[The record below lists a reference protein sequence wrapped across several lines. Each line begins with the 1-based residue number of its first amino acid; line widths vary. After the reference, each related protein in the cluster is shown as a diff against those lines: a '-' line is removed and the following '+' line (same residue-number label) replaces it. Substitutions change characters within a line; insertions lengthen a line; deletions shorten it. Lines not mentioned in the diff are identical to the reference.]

1 MSKKRKSFLPKRI
14 AGVKVP
20 KAVRKGRFG
29 ELLASPA
36 GQALLAEAVMAVG
49 AVAGAKKVA
58 EAPQARE
65 TLKAAAGKVRDAAAD
80 AGKSTT
86 AASGVLAYALGEAA
100 RSFTEAL
107 HRQSDETSTASADG
121 WADPS
126 GDGSKKKPTS
136 YEAGPL

>member
-65 TLKAAAGKVRDAAAD
+65 ALKAAAGKVRDAAAD

-107 HRQSDETSTASADG
+107 HRQSDETSAASAGD
-121 WADPS
+121 WAEPS
-126 GDGSKKKPTS
+126 GDGSKKKSTS

>member
-1 MSKKRKSFLPKRI
+1 
-14 AGVKVP
+14 
-20 KAVRKGRFG
+20 VRKGRFG

-107 HRQSDETSTASADG
+107 HRQSDETSTASADD

>member
-1 MSKKRKSFLPKRI
+1 MAKKRKNLLPKRI

-58 EAPQARE
+58 DDPDARD
-65 TLKAAAGKVRDAAAD
+65 TLKATAGDVRDAAAG
-80 AGKSTT
+80 AGKTAT

-100 RSFTEAL
+100 RSFAEAL
-107 HRQSDETSTASADG
+107 QNHGDGGSKARTGQWAEPSD
-121 WADPS
+121 
-126 GDGSKKKPTS
+126 DGSKKKSTS